1 MCVYERSSS
10 VVVHICKVNN
20 IPSFFCMAHWAA
32 SCFAYI
38 KVVSTR
44 LLTSKGIMY
53 INSIDM
59 VWLLSVKVGAVQATY
74 LYGQIGHEILEI
86 LNRSAAYC
94 VHFRSILCANGSTS
108 YCAHSAVYC
117 AEIPHNRCI
126 SAAQCAEIPHDRCDC
141 RSISCGIPQGP
152 IRKLVSIWL
161 WNLLLRKFSKCPYL
175 DQKKEEY
182 AK

>member
-1 MCVYERSSS
+1 
-10 VVVHICKVNN
+10 
-20 IPSFFCMAHWAA
+20 
-32 SCFAYI
+32 
-38 KVVSTR
+38 
-44 LLTSKGIMY
+44 
-53 INSIDM
+53 M

-126 SAAQCAEIPHDRCDC
+126 SAAQCAEIPHDRC
-141 RSISCGIPQGP
+141 ISAAHRAIAAAHRA
-152 IRKLVSIWL
+152 IATAYRAEFRKV
-161 WNLLLRKFSKCPYL
+161 RF
-175 DQKKEEY
+175 
-182 AK
+182 